1 MLRNLIIGQ
10 YVYKNSFIHKLDPRI
25 KILSV
30 VLISIG
36 LFLIKSYFGFAIA
49 TIFIAVIALISKIK
63 IKNVLKNLRPFLL
76 FFAFILVMYSFFS
89 KDELATG
96 FIVVWRFILL
106 IITASILTFST
117 TISDLVLALEKLF
130 RPLKI
135 IGVKS
140 RDIAVMV
147 AITLRFIP
155 LFFLEAT
162 KIRDAKLSRL
172 ADLKKFKHIKLVV
185 IPLLEKVFKRASNLS
200 DAIESRCYKSEGT
213 TNMRELRLGF
223 RDFLAFG
230 VMLILTGVLAWM

>member
-1 MLRNLIIGQ
+1 
-10 YVYKNSFIHKLDPRI
+10 
-25 KILSV
+25 
-30 VLISIG
+30 
-36 LFLIKSYFGFAIA
+36 
-49 TIFIAVIALISKIK
+49 
-63 IKNVLKNLRPFLL
+63 
-76 FFAFILVMYSFFS
+76 MYAFFS
-89 KDELATG
+89 KDELIKG
-96 FIVVWRFILL
+96 LIVVWRFILL
-106 IITASILTFST
+106 IITASVLTFST

-130 RPLKI
+130 KPLKI
-135 IGVKS
+135 VGVKS

-147 AITLRFIP
+147 SITLRFIP

-200 DAIESRCYKSEGT
+200 DAMEARCYRSEGT

-230 VMLILTGVLAWM
+230 VMLILMGVLAWI